1 MDDLDSVEALF
12 PSQVMPSST
21 VTVSDI
27 ASEDV
32 DLGAPLW
39 PVPRSFLRVDP
50 RLSRC
55 QPLATASEID
65 EILALRSKFRVGDY
79 HDPYVNDVT
88 RAFRLM
94 HEKKFYLE
102 IGTFDR
108 GNLAYMSTLLSDDAV
123 LIGVDTQDE
132 PKRDSLLRS
141 FLKPGQ
147 IYHSVVGS
155 SRSRQVVDQVRSLI
169 GEDRLDGIFID
180 GDHTAY
186 GALSDYANYES
197 MASDDGAIFLHDSVW
212 EGNAQY
218 KGVADA
224 LEEINRHDQV
234 YLVDGA
240 NPCRRFGRV
249 MFRNENWGVV
259 GVVFASDQQW
269 RR

>member
-108 GNLAYMSTLLSDDAV
+108 GNLANMSTLLSDDAV

-218 KGVADA
+218 KGVPT
-224 LEEINRHDQV
+224 H
-234 YLVDGA
+234 
-240 NPCRRFGRV
+240 
-249 MFRNENWGVV
+249 
-259 GVVFASDQQW
+259 
-269 RR
+269 